1 MCMLTTVPPQMLRFV
16 KCCKRGSPHLLLKPE
31 VQKGLRKMNV
41 LNNSMLALQRISPL
55 SVYGQKVTA
64 VFPVIITVVSVSCLT
79 ILIIKTSPLNQ
90 ANP

>member
-1 MCMLTTVPPQMLRFV
+1 MHVNNSSTPDVTVCQVLY
-16 KCCKRGSPHLLLKPE
+16 KRQSASSIKTRDAEGSK
-31 VQKGLRKMNV
+31 KMNV
-41 LNNSMLALQRISPL
+41 LNNSMLALQRISAL
-55 SVYGQKVTA
+55 SVCGQKVTA